1 MESEIFSRI
10 SKNKAYG
17 MDDVIRKTINKKK
30 FASSFITKKNLQIQV
45 TNNHIEKQMKN
56 MLRKLGKRENRNE

>member
-10 SKNKAYG
+10 SKNKVYG

-30 FASSFITKKNLQIQV
+30 FASSFITKKNLQTQR

>member
-10 SKNKAYG
+10 SKNKVCG

>member
-10 SKNKAYG
+10 SKNKVYG

>member
-1 MESEIFSRI
+1 
-10 SKNKAYG
+10 